1 MSSRFIATRLP
12 LKGSSGSFRES
23 PGSRKPVSRCRQVAG
38 TPHPRAERG
47 GHQRKPTET
56 NFSSDS
62 CDLSAKTAC
71 TLSFLESSFSVSIPV
86 GVTPYSSASERRF
99 SPETTVICLSCTPSS
114 LAGLRTGKE
123 QFRLGVVTPFAT
135 DNLSTWPPMGG

>member
-1 MSSRFIATRLP
+1 MPARALP
-12 LKGSSGSFRES
+12 
-23 PGSRKPVSRCRQVAG
+23 PGCRDSA
-38 TPHPRAERG
+38 PRG
-47 GHQRKPTET
+47 GTRRDPTEL
-56 NFSSDS
+56 NGNSSSSDFHA
-62 CDLSAKTAC
+62 LSAKTAC
-71 TLSFLESSFSVSIPV
+71 TLGFLESPWRISIPV